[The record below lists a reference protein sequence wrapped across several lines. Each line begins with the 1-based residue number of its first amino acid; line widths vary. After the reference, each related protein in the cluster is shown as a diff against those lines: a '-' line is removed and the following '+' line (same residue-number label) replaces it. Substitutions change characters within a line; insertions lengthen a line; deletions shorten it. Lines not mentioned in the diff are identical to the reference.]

1 MKLLAVNSSTVINAI
16 YFVDV
21 GAKYFRWSIHA
32 VICQQFLLDRLPLDF
47 FKIVSLSASRVAVK
61 IACCKFNFFEI
72 DLHRK
77 KRWRSVY
84 DFCLFSRNSDT
95 YSLSEKLP
103 TKRKGD
109 EESGNRSVVNRKEK
123 VQSHDCCLN
132 IYRRLR
138 RGKITSGYETILS
151 INACATNTFKIW
163 WSHYR
168 DH

>member
-1 MKLLAVNSSTVINAI
+1 M
-16 YFVDV
+16 
-21 GAKYFRWSIHA
+21 
-32 VICQQFLLDRLPLDF
+32 
-47 FKIVSLSASRVAVK
+47 
-61 IACCKFNFFEI
+61 
-72 DLHRK
+72 
-77 KRWRSVY
+77 Y

-151 INACATNTFKIW
+151 INACATNTFNI
-163 WSHYR
+163 
-168 DH
+168 